1 MTRRGIVIG
10 ILVLLLGGL
19 AIFASIQLLATE
31 KVVYLEPDDSGPDP
45 FTPPAVFTSDSPGP
59 PAPIDP
65 SVSITTPSTP
75 DSLGDN
81 PGPVG
86 GTTKKGDCDAEL
98 LIQFLNAGPERRA
111 VWLEKLG
118 VLVDDFEDYLRNA
131 TPAILSR
138 DTRATAVG
146 FKDGAPTD
154 IQAILAT
161 GTSVLV
167 DGEGDIAVRC
177 FSGSPLSPPRQIKYN
192 CSSCPSDLPPPPPC
206 NRTCY
211 KVPASEPS
219 TTSTTT
225 TTSEPLASSSTTTT
239 RRPTST
245 TARGTAVRTP
255 TTRRRATTT
264 TIPPAPVTATFF
276 STQPNTFPPAATL
289 PPTTEPPPTQP
300 TQPPTAATIPL
311 QTFPPAATTT
321 PTQPPTST
329 TNCDLLGLDCLF

>member
-1 MTRRGIVIG
+1 VTRRGIVIA

-31 KVVYLEPDDSGPDP
+31 KVVYLAPDETGPDP

-65 SVSITTPSTP
+65 SVPITTPSNP
-75 DSLGDN
+75 ESLGDN

-98 LIQFLNAGPERRA
+98 LIQYLNANPEIRA
-111 VWLEKLG
+111 IWLEKLG

-131 TPAILSR
+131 TPALLSR
-138 DTRATAVG
+138 DTRATTFGLKEGAAV
-146 FKDGAPTD
+146 D
-154 IQAILAT
+154 IQTIMAT

-167 DGEGDIAVRC
+167 NEEGDIVVRC
-177 FSGSPLSPPRQIKYN
+177 FSGSPLGPPRQIKYN
-192 CSSCPSDLPPPPPC
+192 CTSCPPDLPPPPPC

-211 KVPASEPS
+211 NVPSATPPATSSS
-219 TTSTTT
+219 TTTSTTAASSTTT
-225 TTSEPLASSSTTTT
+225 TTRQSTTTT
-239 RRPTST
+239 
-245 TARGTAVRTP
+245 ARSAAARTP
-255 TTRRRATTT
+255 TTRRRGTTT
-264 TIPPAPVTATFF
+264 TRTNPPAPVTATLF
-276 STQPNTFPPAATL
+276 STQPNTFAPAATN
-289 PPTTEPPPTQP
+289 PPATTT
-300 TQPPTAATIPL
+300 TQPPPPATAATII

-321 PTQPPTST
+321 PTTQPPTT